1 MGEFFQAALDE
12 RARQRKLKLA
22 EDQFKFDKEVQS
34 GVEKVR
40 QARLKKLGLETEA
53 ALDALGQMAEERQA
67 QKQFKG
73 RTLERLNDLRVAKGL
88 QEVPNEVGMIEQ
100 DAQLPTGQFP
110 PLTDEDLL
118 EIEGDPSL
126 GVLNEP
132 GVEEPTGGLN
142 DPFTEQLA
150 KLNPQTLDFL
160 TRAIE
165 ETPAG
170 QVPQVLKRFGIELG
184 TTKEAGSGINP
195 SDVSTIGFRQFVF
208 SKTAEEGQPMTVVE
222 LAQADPGKLAK
233 LDKEFNDMTFA
244 QQLKISQDR
253 NLSSA
258 RIRKESALAGP
269 VNVFE
274 QLVDI
279 VTIDDP
285 EQSLFLPKEE
295 VEGARGLW
303 NHLTQSIS
311 MAGQQVRGTNEALKQ
326 LDTIRRAFRASIA
339 RLMGDVGNLARAEQ
353 ENALFLVPNA
363 VGSLWPPR
371 LADTQEAANMKV
383 RMMGEFLLAQL
394 QMVDSGHTKV
404 IEGTLSDLE
413 RFEKR
418 QQGESFIER
427 RDLEAA
433 RRAVAKMEEAGI
445 LDPGTASEIRGM
457 TDKKALTQKQKSLV
471 QQAAGLEAQKRAK
484 EQRLRED
491 PRIQKAD
498 ELGQKFRQAVS
509 PAQQVKARQ
518 EISDFLR
525 TEGYADKDVLRALSL
540 LENQTNGN

>member
-12 RARQRKLKLA
+12 RARQRNLEIAEETLKF
-22 EDQFKFDKEVQS
+22 QKEEQS
-34 GVEKVR
+34 GVAKVR

-110 PLTDEDLL
+110 PLTDEDLR

-160 TRAIE
+160 TRAIQ

-170 QVPQVLKRFGIELG
+170 QVPQVLKRFGIEFG
-184 TTKEAGSGINP
+184 TEAGSGINP
-195 SDVSTIGFRQFVF
+195 SDVATTGFRQFVF

-222 LAQADPGKLAK
+222 LAQADPDKLAK
-233 LDKEFNDMTFA
+233 LDKEFNDLTFA

-258 RIRKESALAGP
+258 RIKKESALAGP

-295 VEGARGLW
+295 VEGAGGLW

-326 LDTIRRAFRASIA
+326 LDVIRRAFRASIA

-404 IEGTLSDLE
+404 IEGTLSELE

-471 QQAAGLEAQKRAK
+471 QQAAGLEAQKREK

-498 ELGQKFRQAVS
+498 ELGQKFRLAVS
-509 PAQQVKARQ
+509 PAQKVKARQ